1 MLLNLD
7 ILAAYLPES
16 WPTKKY
22 GKIQKSMCLSRP
34 LLYEPELTPTD
45 GALYLVETENLPDF
59 PPSASCNFLCIGR
72 RVPKAWISSGLS
84 LLQISEAP
92 GLYQVY
98 NYIQQIFD
106 HFDSWEQQLRDELEK
121 DADFDLQK
129 IFLLFS
135 DFFHRALSVV
145 DSNLQPLFASQYD
158 SQKGAYLIPASGPMS
173 IEYNERIKEVCSL
186 ERVIREP
193 YQTAVESPGRA
204 YCKNLYLSEQFCGCI
219 SIAESPHPFQPWE
232 LSIYAHFFRYFE
244 KAYFKY
250 LRAYGH
256 RENAAL
262 SALRKALN
270 GHTPGKDDLKLL
282 HLDPGDVWLCFEL
295 CECQNER
302 TLPVDYMYATLNA
315 SFPQMV
321 YAVLHQEKIVG
332 ILRTREQTPY
342 SQPLLKSFGDTVSRM
357 GYCAGLSNP
366 FTQLTQLQDYL
377 RQAVYALEQI
387 HATTERLILFRDH
400 ALSCMLDSCLN
411 DFPLDS
417 LLSTGIR
424 QLLEHDRRK
433 SSEYFQTLD
442 LFLQNEA
449 SITRTAEALFIH
461 RSSLLKRLD
470 KIYRI
475 LGSTLTQPDER
486 LYLRICIQLL
496 KKQSSRS

>member
-1 MLLNLD
+1 MSRDL
-7 ILAAYLPES
+7 YP
-16 WPTKKY
+16 
-22 GKIQKSMCLSRP
+22 QKGLSI
-34 LLYEPELTPTD
+34 
-45 GALYLVETENLPDF
+45 
-59 PPSASCNFLCIGR
+59 SCNFLCIGR
-72 RVPKAWISSGLS
+72 RIPKAWISSGLS
-84 LLQISEAP
+84 LLQIPEAP

-98 NYIQQIFD
+98 NRIQQIFD
-106 HFDSWEQQLRDELEK
+106 RFDCWEQQLRNELEK
-121 DADFDLQK
+121 DVDFDLQK

-135 DFFHRALSVV
+135 NFFHRSLSVV
-145 DSNLQPLFASQYD
+145 DSNLQPLFASKYD
-158 SQKGAYLIPASGPMS
+158 SQKGACLIPASGPMS
-173 IEYNERIKEVCSL
+173 MEYNERIKEVCSL

-193 YQTAVESPGRA
+193 YQTALESPGRA

-219 SIAESPHPFQPWE
+219 SINESPAPFQPWE
-232 LSIYAHFFRYFE
+232 LPIYAHFFRYFE

-282 HLDPGDVWLCFEL
+282 HLEPGDAWLCFEL
-295 CECQNER
+295 CEYRNER
-302 TLPVDYMYATLNA
+302 TLPVDYMYATLSA

-332 ILRTREQTPY
+332 LLRTREQTPY
-342 SQPLLKSFGDTVSRM
+342 SQPLLKIR
-357 GYCAGLSNP
+357 
-366 FTQLTQLQDYL
+366 DY
-377 RQAVYALEQI
+377 
-387 HATTERLILFRDH
+387 

-433 SSEYFQTLD
+433 SSEYLQTLD
-442 LFLQNEA
+442 LFLQNEM

>member
-1 MLLNLD
+1 
-7 ILAAYLPES
+7 
-16 WPTKKY
+16 
-22 GKIQKSMCLSRP
+22 MCLSRP
-34 LLYEPELTPTD
+34 LLYEPGLTPTD

-59 PPSASCNFLCIGR
+59 
-72 RVPKAWISSGLS
+72 
-84 LLQISEAP
+84 
-92 GLYQVY
+92 
-98 NYIQQIFD
+98 
-106 HFDSWEQQLRDELEK
+106 
-121 DADFDLQK
+121 DLQK

-135 DFFHRALSVV
+135 DFFHRSLSVV

-193 YQTAVESPGRA
+193 YQTAVEAPGRA

-270 GHTPGKDDLKLL
+270 GHTPGKDELKLL
-282 HLDPGDVWLCFEL
+282 HLDPGDAWLCFEL

-357 GYCAGLSNP
+357 GYYAGLSNP

-387 HATTERLILFRDH
+387 HATTERLILFRDY
-400 ALSCMLDSCLN
+400 ALSCM
-411 DFPLDS
+411 
-417 LLSTGIR
+417 
-424 QLLEHDRRK
+424 LEHDRRK

-442 LFLQNEA
+442 LFLQNET

-486 LYLRICIQLL
+486 LYLRVCIQLL